1 MAETVILQAPVA
13 IVTIYENTARTSG
26 RTFWN
31 VVIDNKDKF
40 TAFGRELV
48 ARFIDGRTPNK
59 IPGRDGAPDSLV
71 YNFSPPLNTVLFFEA
86 KSTGKVLCSP
96 PDGTPVPPVTQ
107 LVAALPAAGVAPT
120 PGGTVGTP
128 AGFKGRPSYGGYQKT
143 GKDWKPR
150 DERPSLVT
158 MTMAYSKDL
167 VTAIIGNN
175 DDLKICDRDMV
186 SNWACEQTL
195 KLAKMFLNYTLAELK
210 AMGVKLEP
218 EK

>member
-71 YNFSPPLNTVLFFEA
+71 YNFSPPLTTILFFEA

-107 LVAALPAAGVAPT
+107 AAAAPPAATAAPAAAATKAPEPTKAAAAAPAAGKYAEAPML
-120 PGGTVGTP
+120 
-128 AGFKGRPSYGGYQKT
+128 A
-143 GKDWKPR
+143 
-150 DERPSLVT
+150 
-158 MTMAYSKDL
+158 DL
-167 VTAIIGNN
+167 VKDGKLPAVKSGRERLVKRS
-175 DDLKICDRDMV
+175 DL
-186 SNWACEQTL
+186 
-195 KLAKMFLNYTLAELK
+195 LALVEAES
-210 AMGVKLEP
+210 
-218 EK
+218 